1 MVCDRGGDTFEEL
14 EHEQRSGRRL
24 VIRAQHDRQI
34 LVGHEGASDIQYL
47 QSTWHRQPAMG
58 SFTLDVPA
66 APGRAARKAKLC
78 VSSAAVRLLPP
89 QRPRGDHSQQPLPLW
104 VVREDWSIHEFFLAL
119 ARLGGHQNRK
129 GDKPPG
135 GLVLWRGWSALQLL
149 AAGAQGERLRQK
161 LGIN

>member
-1 MVCDRGGDTFEEL
+1 MIALLSVVALTLLNLRDA
-14 EHEQRSGRRL
+14 SRRA
-24 VIRAQHDRQI
+24 VTRTTPARQ
-34 LVGHEGASDIQYL
+34 LLDDQYI
-47 QSTWHRQPAMG
+47 
-58 SFTLDVPA
+58 A
-66 APGRAARKAKLC
+66 AL
-78 VSSAAVRLLPP
+78 S
-89 QRPRGDHSQQPLPLW
+89 LW
-104 VVREDWSIHEFFLAL
+104 RHQEVREDWSIHEFFLAL